1 MKGEYTCILCP
12 TSCVVVA
19 EWDDSELLSIDH
31 SQCKLARDY
40 VHGEIFDPRRTLT
53 STVQVEGGDL
63 PLVSIKTDSPIPKGL
78 LMEVMEYLASVV
90 VKAPVN
96 VGDVIAHD
104 VLGTGSNIVATK
116 KIVPTG

>member
-1 MKGEYTCILCP
+1 MKGEFTCILCP

-19 EWDDSELLSIDH
+19 EWNDNELLSIDH
-31 SQCKLARDY
+31 SQCKLARNY
-40 VHGEIFDPRRTLT
+40 VRGEIFDPRRTLT

-63 PLVSIKTDSPIPKGL
+63 PLVSIKTDRPIPKGL
-78 LMEVMEYLASVV
+78 LMEVMEYLANVV

-104 VLGTGSNIVATK
+104 VLGTDANIVATK
-116 KIVPTG
+116 KIVTAR